1 MVSGSTNDRS
11 AGCRASK
18 QGNDADKEDAGWEN
32 SDADE
37 DDAVRD
43 TPEDG
48 DDSVDDGGDDGGDE
62 SDMNNMLSEADVS
75 DGDGQMHAIE
85 FF

>member
-62 SDMNNMLSEADVS
+62 SDMNNMLSEGDVS
-75 DGDGQMHAIE
+75 DEDVQMHGIE